1 MKAGAFQ
8 QLAGGTGK
16 LHWWIVLLSGL
27 TACQPKE
34 LPMPAELPAKP
45 DLSFTCVAD
54 PDPHLPVTP
63 EADVI
68 FQKARAMEK
77 AAGPKDFDTIART
90 YEQAVALGHW
100 KAMQNA
106 QVLYYQGLTTHP
118 APAQR
123 VIDLNEML
131 IKLGAAIGYY
141 NMATYLE
148 EGYGVRQDRQAALA
162 YYRKSAD
169 LGSPLGQ
176 ARVGYLLEF
185 DLKRPD
191 AGAPMLECAVKQ
203 GQADAAWNL
212 ALHYR
217 SEYELDMQKALNYLQ
232 ISTALGGE
240 LAAFDLYNTFDKG
253 LSKTGGGW
261 NTSIDKERARRY
273 RLILQVIRKDVAAR
287 FPDIDKI
294 VPLPPAPLPPWDGTF
309 EYQKQKGVPPS
320 SS

>member
-1 MKAGAFQ
+1 
-8 QLAGGTGK
+8 
-16 LHWWIVLLSGL
+16 
-27 TACQPKE
+27 
-34 LPMPAELPAKP
+34 MPADLPAKP
-45 DLSFTCVAD
+45 DLSFTCVVD
-54 PDPHLPVTP
+54 PDPSLPVTP
-63 EADVI
+63 EAEAI

-77 AAGPKDFDTIART
+77 SNGLKDFDTIARI

-148 EGYGVRQDRQAALA
+148 EGYGVKQDRKAALA

-176 ARVGYLLEF
+176 AHVGDLLALK
-185 DLKRPD
+185 LKRPD
-191 AGAPMLECAVKQ
+191 IGVLMLECAIEQ
-203 GQADAAWNL
+203 GNARAAYTL
-212 ALHYR
+212 ATRYQLNTPP
-217 SEYELDMQKALNYLQ
+217 DMKKALAYLQ
-232 ISTALGGE
+232 RSVALGGGQ
-240 LAAFDLYNTFDKG
+240 AAFALYNTFDRG
-253 LSKTGGGW
+253 LSESDGGYD
-261 NTSIDKERARRY
+261 TLVDKERARRY
-273 RLILQVIRKDVAAR
+273 RLIRQETRRNPDAR

-294 VPLPPAPLPPWDGTF
+294 VPLPPAELPNWDGTF
-309 EYQKQKGVPPS
+309 EYQKKSAPPS

>member
-1 MKAGAFQ
+1 
-8 QLAGGTGK
+8 
-16 LHWWIVLLSGL
+16 
-27 TACQPKE
+27 
-34 LPMPAELPAKP
+34 MPADLPPKP
-45 DLSFTCVAD
+45 DLSFTCVVD
-54 PDPHLPVTP
+54 PDPGLPVTP
-63 EADVI
+63 EADAI

-77 AAGPKDFDTIART
+77 SNGPKDFDTIART

-148 EGYGVRQDRQAALA
+148 EGYGVKQDRKAALT

-176 ARVGYLLEF
+176 TRVGDLLAF
-185 DLKRPD
+185 KLKRPD
-191 AGAPMLECAVKQ
+191 IGVSILECAVGQ
-203 GQADAAWNL
+203 GSADAARKL
-212 ALHYR
+212 AGHYR
-217 SEYELDMQKALNYLQ
+217 TESPPNMSKALDYLQ
-232 ISTALGGE
+232 RSVALGGGQ
-240 LAAFDLYNTFDKG
+240 AAFSLYHTFNRG
-253 LSKTGGGW
+253 LSKADGGW
-261 NTSIDKERARRY
+261 DTPIDKERARRY
-273 RLILQVIRKDVAAR
+273 DIIMGIIDKNTSAR

-309 EYQKQKGVPPS
+309 EYQKQKGAPPS

>member
-1 MKAGAFQ
+1 
-8 QLAGGTGK
+8 
-16 LHWWIVLLSGL
+16 
-27 TACQPKE
+27 
-34 LPMPAELPAKP
+34 MPAELPAKP

-54 PDPHLPVTP
+54 SDPHLPVTP

-148 EGYGVRQDRQAALA
+148 EGYGVRQDRQAALS

-176 ARVGYLLEF
+176 ARVGDLLAF
-185 DLKRPD
+185 KLKRPD
-191 AGAPMLECAVKQ
+191 IGVPMLQCAVQQ
-203 GQADAAWNL
+203 GSASAAHTL
-212 ALHYR
+212 AFHYHLSQPSNTVR
-217 SEYELDMQKALNYLQ
+217 ALDYLQ
-232 ISTALGGE
+232 RSAALGGE
-240 LAAFDLYNTFDKG
+240 GAAFSLYNTFDDG
-253 LSKTGGGW
+253 LSKDDGGW
-261 NTSIDKERARRY
+261 DTPVDKERARRY
-273 RLILQVIRKDVAAR
+273 RLIWKDLQRNPAAR

-309 EYQKQKGVPPS
+309 EYQKQKSVPPS
-320 SS
+320 SP